1 MGLASILTM
10 IGALASVLY
19 AMEKIPAAISHLIR
33 SCVPVVAALRELLE
47 ALKHLR
53 GIGQK

>member
-1 MGLASILTM
+1 MRLASILTM

-19 AMEKIPAAISHLIR
+19 AMEKIPAAISQLIR